1 MKKNV
6 EFDIEAV
13 LGGTVSI
20 NLDGLQL
27 LWSIKQTHK
36 QTKTTNYSFSPP
48 GWQTEMR
55 AELSSLWD
63 FGRRFAQHDQV
74 GLGIINIVMI
84 IIIRVEVDE
93 IENIQKEVEN
103 DAIDLDSVA
112 ERWVLMTVLLGG
124 RCYWVAQLLWI
135 RNNAKNLDTTK
146 TVPMWAALHVLL
158 LDFLRFN
165 LKSQLSRSMPSM
177 PWMEEETRLSWNHT

>member
-1 MKKNV
+1 MDCNYFDKSNEQINKANKK
-6 EFDIEAV
+6 
-13 LGGTVSI
+13 
-20 NLDGLQL
+20 
-27 LWSIKQTHK
+27 
-36 QTKTTNYSFSPP
+36 TNYSFYSP

-112 ERWVLMTVLLGG
+112 ERWFLMTWDDVIEWYDDANDCLSRTIPATLIQQKLHP
-124 RCYWVAQLLWI
+124 CDY
-135 RNNAKNLDTTK
+135 
-146 TVPMWAALHVLL
+146 MWLL
-158 LDFLRFN
+158 LDLFTFSI
-165 LKSQLSRSMPSM
+165 KSQLSRSMPSM
-177 PWMEEETRLSWNHT
+177 PGMEEETRLSWKRNWWRKRTLILDPLYLILQP

>member
-1 MKKNV
+1 
-6 EFDIEAV
+6 
-13 LGGTVSI
+13 
-20 NLDGLQL
+20 
-27 LWSIKQTHK
+27 
-36 QTKTTNYSFSPP
+36 
-48 GWQTEMR
+48 MR

-112 ERWVLMTVLLGG
+112 ERWFLMTWDDVIEWYDDANDCLSRTIPATLIQQKLHP
-124 RCYWVAQLLWI
+124 CDY
-135 RNNAKNLDTTK
+135 
-146 TVPMWAALHVLL
+146 MWLL
-158 LDFLRFN
+158 LDLFTFSRLVEVCQVCLGWRKRRDN
-165 LKSQLSRSMPSM
+165 LESAIGGGRGRWSLILDLSALTLDP
-177 PWMEEETRLSWNHT
+177 

>member
-1 MKKNV
+1 MLTVRIICEDFSSTPKIFSHRQGKQPWYRSWDVGVWHRRCSWKNCEHQLHLITMLTKRTKNV
-6 EFDIEAV
+6 EFDIVAV

-20 NLDGLQL
+20 SLDGLQL
-27 LWSIKQTHK
+27 LWQIKWTNK
-36 QTKTTNYSFSPP
+36 QTKTANYSFYSP

-74 GLGIINIVMI
+74 GLGIITNIMI
-84 IIIRVEVDE
+84 IVVRVEVDE

-124 RCYWVAQLLWI
+124 RC
-135 RNNAKNLDTTK
+135 
-146 TVPMWAALHVLL
+146 H
-158 LDFLRFN
+158 
-165 LKSQLSRSMPSM
+165 
-177 PWMEEETRLSWNHT
+177 